1 MDLPL
6 FNKFS
11 INNRTIG
18 VISSFELL
26 KRKNDII
33 VPYSQRMSDS
43 SKVKEILEYQREYKM
58 RHNCYNYLGVINF
71 HFCHSDKKYYL
82 VDGQHRYL
90 SITELV
96 SELEDF
102 KVVIEIVEIDKPDDL
117 VENYNLI
124 NKNTPLPELSENINK
139 LTHKIVFQY
148 FEDKFSM
155 AWKSSASPRRPYL
168 NKNHFQEAIS
178 YLMEQ
183 IKVDDHNKMIKL
195 IEEHNKRVSKWDLN
209 RIGNMKVLKNPQK
222 TFNLCGEIG
231 CYLGLFPHTSDEFHY
246 RWVSDIIRIET
257 GIEKK
262 SKIKKI
268 KRAIPKQL
276 RKDLW
281 NKYVGENIGATNCLV
296 CNREKISQMGFVVG
310 HILAES
316 HGGKNTIDNLRPI
329 CSGCNLSMATRN
341 MMEYTE
347 EYYPENILRL
357 ELGVKQNENL
367 KNGGLKKISL

>member
-6 FNKFS
+6 INKFS
-11 INNRTIG
+11 LNNRTIG
-18 VISSFELL
+18 NISSFELL

-33 VPYSQRMSDS
+33 IPYSQRMSDS
-43 SKVKEILEYQREYKM
+43 CKVKEILEYQREYKLK
-58 RHNCYNYLGVINF
+58 HNCYNYLGVINF
-71 HFCHSDKKYYL
+71 HFCHHDKKYYL

-90 SITELV
+90 SIKELV

-102 KVVIEIVEIDKPDDL
+102 NVVIEIVEIATPQDL
-117 VENYNLI
+117 LENYNLI
-124 NKNTPLPELSENINK
+124 NKNTPLPELSDNIDKEKHK
-139 LTHKIVFQY
+139 LVFQY
-148 FEDKFSM
+148 FEDKFNKV
-155 AWKSSASPRRPYL
+155 WKSSSSPRRPYL

-183 IKVDDHNKMIKL
+183 IGIEDHNRMIKL
-195 IEEHNKRVSKWDLN
+195 IEDHNRRVSKWDLN
-209 RIGNMKVLKNPQK
+209 RIGNMKNLKNPQR
-222 TFNLCGEIG
+222 TFNLCSEIG
-231 CYLGLFPHTSDEFHY
+231 CYLGLFPHTSEEFHY
-246 RWVSDIIRIET
+246 RWVNDIIRIET

-276 RKDLW
+276 RKDIW
-281 NKYVGENIGATNCLV
+281 NKYVGEDKGTINCLV
-296 CNREKISQMGFVVG
+296 CNREKISQMGFIVG
-310 HILAES
+310 HVIAES
-316 HGGKNTIDNLRPI
+316 QGGKNTIDNLRPI

-357 ELGVKQNENL
+357 RLGVNQNENL
-367 KNGGLKKISL
+367 KNGGIKKISL